1 MLHLVDT
8 DDHWYDSDVRVTCCT
23 LLPAYVWKAT
33 NCRVYSLIRHSWF
46 AWAFV
51 MFIGM
56 IMTCFSKMMISLLL
70 HSWSITNQARWLEER
85 MNSVRATQ
93 SSHLKCYR
101 LYACYVMLTIP
112 DNDIFFFSE
121 KCISFDAMC
130 CLEAQFFGLVI
141 LKLFLKVDQLNSKT
155 KLADHLTSRT
165 VYLT

>member
-1 MLHLVDT
+1 MTLQWFSPLFFSWMLHLVDT

-112 DNDIFFFSE
+112 DNDIFFFFWKMYFIWCYVLFRSSVFW
-121 KCISFDAMC
+121 ISD
-130 CLEAQFFGLVI
+130 
-141 LKLFLKVDQLNSKT
+141 S
-155 KLADHLTSRT
+155 
-165 VYLT
+165 